1 MSSMRSLM
9 RLSPTALRSS
19 AALGLA
25 LALSAC
31 SGGMDALT
39 GLVGGG
45 SQQATVTPV
54 TASTFGGVSVD
65 QLRADQLCP
74 SVLIQ
79 EGTEVL
85 RLYGGEEHN
94 ATTVRYQATILQ
106 TALEC
111 TTAVGQYGLTL
122 GIAGRVLLGPLGSP
136 AVVDLPIRVAIVD
149 TTTGDLLSSELV
161 RATATIEP
169 TEVTATFTL
178 VNRSFFLPTP
188 TRQSDYQILVGF
200 DEADS

>member
-1 MSSMRSLM
+1 MRSIL
-9 RLSPTALRSS
+9 RHKPTILRSS

-25 LALSAC
+25 FALSAC

-39 GLVGGG
+39 GMMGGG
-45 SQQATVTPV
+45 SQQTTVTPV
-54 TASTFGGVSVD
+54 TANTFGGVAVD

-74 SVLIQ
+74 SVVIQ

-85 RLYGGEEHN
+85 RLYGSEERN

-111 TTAVGQYGLTL
+111 TAAVGQYGLTL
-122 GIAGRVLLGPLGSP
+122 GIAGRVLLGPQGSP
-136 AVVDLPIRVAIVD
+136 ASLDLPIRVAIVD
-149 TTTGDLLSSELV
+149 TTTGNLLSSELV
-161 RATATIEP
+161 RTTAVIEP
-169 TEVTATFTL
+169 TEVSATFTL

-188 TRQSDYQILVGF
+188 SHQSDYQVLIGF
-200 DEADS
+200 DEAGS

>member
-1 MSSMRSLM
+1 MRTNL
-9 RLSPTALRSS
+9 RLKPTILRSS

-25 LALSAC
+25 FALTAC

-39 GLVGGG
+39 GMMGGGG

-54 TASTFGGVSVD
+54 TANTFGGVSVD

-74 SVLIQ
+74 SVVIQ

-85 RLYGGEEHN
+85 RLYSGEERN

-111 TTAVGQYGLTL
+111 TAAAGQYGLTL
-122 GIAGRVLLGPLGSP
+122 GIAGRVLLGPQGSP
-136 AVVDLPIRVAIVD
+136 ASLDLPIRVAIVD
-149 TTTGDLLSSELV
+149 TTTDDLLSSELI
-161 RATATIEP
+161 RATAVIEP
-169 TEVTATFTL
+169 TEVSATFTL

-188 TRQSDYQILVGF
+188 NRQSDYQVLVGF
-200 DEADS
+200 DEAGS

>member
-1 MSSMRSLM
+1 MRTNL
-9 RLSPTALRSS
+9 RLKPTILRSS

-25 LALSAC
+25 FALTAC

-39 GLVGGG
+39 GMMGGGG

-54 TASTFGGVSVD
+54 TANTFGGVSVD

-74 SVLIQ
+74 SVVIQ

-85 RLYGGEEHN
+85 RLYSGEERN

-111 TTAVGQYGLTL
+111 GSGLGQFSLSL
-122 GIAGRVLLGPLGSP
+122 GIAGRALLGPQGSP
-136 AVVDLPIRVAIVD
+136 ASLDLPIRIAIVNTVTD
-149 TTTGDLLSSELV
+149 EVISSDLL
-161 RATATIEP
+161 RATAVIESG
-169 TEVTATFTL
+169 EVSATFTL
-178 VNRSFFLPTP
+178 IDRSYFLPIP
-188 TRQSDYQILVGF
+188 ARQSDYQVLVGF
-200 DEADS
+200 DEAGS

>member
-1 MSSMRSLM
+1 MRSIL
-9 RLSPTALRSS
+9 RHKPTILRSS

-25 LALSAC
+25 FALTAC

-39 GLVGGG
+39 GMMGGG
-45 SQQATVTPV
+45 SQQTTVTPV
-54 TASTFGGVSVD
+54 TANTFGGVAVD

-74 SVLIQ
+74 SVVIQ

-85 RLYGGEEHN
+85 RLYGSEERN

-111 TTAVGQYGLTL
+111 TAAVGQYGLTL
-122 GIAGRVLLGPLGSP
+122 GIAGRVLLGPQGSP
-136 AVVDLPIRVAIVD
+136 ASLDLPIRVAIVD
-149 TTTGDLLSSELV
+149 TTTGNLLSSELV
-161 RATATIEP
+161 RTTAVIEP
-169 TEVTATFTL
+169 TEVSATFTL

-188 TRQSDYQILVGF
+188 SRQSDYQVLVGF
-200 DEADS
+200 DEAGS